1 MDEDLTESGYKP
13 RPNKKLKGKRIK
25 RQRAGTMQQVRKMS
39 QLTLT
44 KQKKLSQTPYFVK
57 SDEVRYR
64 DSASEPS
71 PFSDVML
78 IDPIHSDDDSV
89 EVCAYEGPDP

>member
-13 RPNKKLKGKRIK
+13 RSNKKLKRKRIK
-25 RQRAGTMQQVRKMS
+25 RPRAEDKPPVRKMS
-39 QLTLT
+39 QLVLT

-64 DSASEPS
+64 DSASERS
-71 PFSDVML
+71 PFSDILL

-89 EVCAYEGPDP
+89 EFYAYEGPDP